1 MSYAL
6 FMSDMHL
13 DNSRPHITQLFIDY
27 LAQHGPDADAVYL
40 LGDLF
45 EVWLGDKVSI
55 PDYPAVI
62 KALQTLVADGT
73 AVFVMRG
80 NRDFMLRQPFADATG
95 ATLLADP
102 SVIDLYGTAT
112 LISHG
117 DLLCTDDVP
126 YQRFRKIVNNKMVQW
141 LALHLI
147 PDSRKRKIA
156 ADMRAASKRAQSD
169 KPATVM
175 DVNTNAV
182 TQWFEQ
188 YGVRQMI
195 HGHTH
200 RPARH
205 DYKLNGTTATRWVLG
220 DWYTQGSVLKVS
232 ADSLPDLQTLQLS

>member
-1 MSYAL
+1 MSYVL

-13 DNSRPHITQLFIDY
+13 DSARPHITQLFIDY
-27 LAQHGPDADAVYL
+27 LAEHGTDADAVYL

-45 EVWLGDKVSI
+45 EVWLGDKVSL
-55 PDYPAVI
+55 PDYADVI
-62 KALQTLVADGT
+62 DALQKLVKQGT
-73 AVFVMRG
+73 PVFVMRG

-95 ATLLADP
+95 ATLMPDP
-102 SVIDLYGTAT
+102 SVIDLYGTPT

-126 YQRFRKIVNNKMVQW
+126 YQRFRKITNNRLLQW
-141 LALHLI
+141 LALHAI

-156 ADMRAASKRAQSD
+156 ADMRAASQRAQSVKTAD
-169 KPATVM
+169 VM
-175 DVNTNAV
+175 DVNADAV
-182 TQWFEQ
+182 TQWFEH
-188 YGVRQMI
+188 YNVTQMI

-205 DYKLNGTTATRWVLG
+205 DYELNASTATRWVLG

-232 ADSLPDLQTLQLS
+232 ADNGPALQTLQLD